1 MNIKSDIRVTDSCEE
16 ACIDIEGVIGVPE
29 QLQFAAEDERVAT
42 YGRFA
47 AALAAVKELKAPR
60 IVVNIRSTG
69 GDVNDALLIYEALKE
84 SGAVVVTRCYG
95 YVASAATIIAQAASD
110 GCREISPRA
119 LYLIHCSESAA
130 EGNSLTLSAA
140 KELLDR
146 TDERISSLY
155 AERSGRP
162 AESFAALMNEN
173 AGKGRWITA
182 GEAISRGL
190 ADRLTDAVVTN
201 EAAGSGEGGEELAEL
216 CRMFGISLPPESL
229 ALPGSDETARPEGEV
244 IAKYLRR
251 LLRRLLGGSGKHG
264 NRAVKRH
271 SEEPP
276 SDAVAGLSA
285 AAEAVSGAPETDVG
299 ADGGL
304 EGIPPSTTGHVSAA
318 VCGGHSGCEARVQ
331 DKTVIIAI
339 RSAQS
344 EAFATCTKAVE
355 DPSVDERD
363 LSPNQRAYIQD
374 AMNMQRRG

>member
-47 AALAAVKELKAPR
+47 AALAAVKSLKAPT

-84 SGAVVVTRCYG
+84 SGSVVITRCYG

-110 GCREISPRA
+110 GCREISPHA

-130 EGNSLTLSAA
+130 EGNSRTLSAA

-146 TDERISSLY
+146 TDERISSIY
-155 AERSGRP
+155 ADRSGLP

-182 GEAISRGL
+182 EEAISFGL
-190 ADRLTDAVVTN
+190 ADRLTDTVVTN
-201 EAAGSGEGGEELAEL
+201 EAAGFGQGDEEMAEL
-216 CRMFGISLPPESL
+216 CRMFGISLPPESP
-229 ALPGSDETARPEGEV
+229 ALPGSDETARREGEV

-251 LLRRLLGGSGKHG
+251 LLRRLLGGGGKHG

-276 SDAVAGLSA
+276 SDAVAGLPD
-285 AAEAVSGAPETDVG
+285 AVSGVPETDVG

-304 EGIPPSTTGHVSAA
+304 EGIPPSMTDHVSAA
-318 VCGGHSGCEARVQ
+318 VCGGHSGCEARVR

-363 LSPNQRAYIQD
+363 LSPNERAYIQD